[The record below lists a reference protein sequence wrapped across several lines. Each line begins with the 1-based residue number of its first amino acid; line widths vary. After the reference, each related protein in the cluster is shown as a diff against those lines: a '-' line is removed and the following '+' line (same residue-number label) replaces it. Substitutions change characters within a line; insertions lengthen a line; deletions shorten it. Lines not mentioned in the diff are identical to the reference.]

1 VPISGDVLGVSVLA
15 ESGGWRDPNRRDYT
29 VRVALEQ
36 RDDLALKPSM
46 RCKAQ
51 ILLDEVREALSVP
64 VQAVFRKGRA
74 SFVYVPDGGGFA
86 QKLVR
91 VGRTSE
97 VDAEIVDGLAAGDV
111 VLLRE
116 PRADEITSQ
125 LSPESI
131 NPPAADSREAR
142 AGSAGESSGGAGR
155 PGRPGKPEVT
165 VPAATPAADAAG
177 AKPGE

>member
-1 VPISGDVLGVSVLA
+1 
-15 ESGGWRDPNRRDYT
+15 
-29 VRVALEQ
+29 
-36 RDDLALKPSM
+36 
-46 RCKAQ
+46 
-51 ILLDEVREALSVP
+51 VP

-125 LSPESI
+125 LSPESV

-155 PGRPGKPEVT
+155 PGRSGKPDVT
-165 VPAATPAADAAG
+165 VPTATPAADAAA

>member
-1 VPISGDVLGVSVLA
+1 
-15 ESGGWRDPNRRDYT
+15 
-29 VRVALEQ
+29 
-36 RDDLALKPSM
+36 M

-125 LSPESI
+125 LSPESV

-142 AGSAGESSGGAGR
+142 GGGDAARGAGR
-155 PGRPGKPEVT
+155 PGRPGKPEATTPPATPPVD
-165 VPAATPAADAAG
+165 PAAA